1 MAGFW
6 KPVFGLATLFN
17 FAVGLP
23 MLVAPEALLPAI
35 GQPVPDDLLMTRLA
49 ALLIVV
55 LGVGYGMVWRDPV
68 ANRPI
73 LWLGVLGKAPIPLLV
88 WQASG
93 AAALASSTFILSL
106 GDLAFAALFLVY
118 LLTHKVRPAA

>member
-1 MAGFW
+1 MGFW
-6 KPVFGLATLFN
+6 KLVFWVAALFN

-23 MLVAPEALLPAI
+23 MLVTPETLLPAI
-35 GQPVPDDLLMTRLA
+35 GQPVPADLLMTRLA

-55 LGVGYGMVWRDPV
+55 LGIGYGMVARDPV

-88 WQASG
+88 WRTGG
-93 AAALASSTFILSL
+93 AAALASSSFILSL
-106 GDLAFAALFLVY
+106 GDLAFAALFLLY
-118 LLTHKVRPAA
+118 LLTNRARPAA

>member
-1 MAGFW
+1 MGVWKLIFW
-6 KPVFGLATLFN
+6 VAAIFN

-23 MLVAPEALLPAI
+23 MLLAPEVLLPAI
-35 GQPVPDDLLMTRLA
+35 GQALPEDLLLIRLA

-55 LGVGYGMVWRDPV
+55 LGIGYGMVARDPA

-88 WQASG
+88 WISGG
-93 AAALASSTFILSL
+93 AAALSSSAFVLSL
-106 GDLAFAALFLVY
+106 GDLAFAALFLLF
-118 LLTHKVRPAA
+118 LLTHRRPTVA

>member
-1 MAGFW
+1 MMRIW
-6 KPVFGLATLFN
+6 KVVFTLAALFN

-23 MLVAPEALLPAI
+23 MLLAPAAMLATL

-49 ALLIVV
+49 SLLIVV
-55 LGVGYGMVWRDPV
+55 LGIGYGMVARDAA

-88 WQASG
+88 WISGG
-93 AAALASSTFILSL
+93 AAALSSSAFILSL
-106 GDLAFAALFLVY
+106 GDLVFATLFLLF
-118 LLTHKVRPAA
+118 LLTHRRPAVA

>member
-1 MAGFW
+1 MRFW
-6 KPVFGLATLFN
+6 KFIFAVAALFN

-23 MLVAPEALLPAI
+23 MLAAPEAMLAGL
-35 GQPVPDDLLMTRLA
+35 GQTVPDDLLMTRLA

-55 LGVGYGMVWRDPV
+55 LGIGYGMVARDPV

-88 WQASG
+88 WLGGG
-93 AAALASSTFILSL
+93 AAALSSSSFILSL
-106 GDLAFAALFLVY
+106 GDLAFAALFLLF
-118 LLTHKVRPAA
+118 LLTHRRPSIA

>member
-1 MAGFW
+1 MGFW
-6 KPVFGLATLFN
+6 KLVFWVAAVFN

-23 MLVAPEALLPAI
+23 MLLTPEVLLPAI
-35 GQPVPDDLLMTRLA
+35 GQPLPDDLLMIRLA

-55 LGVGYGMVWRDPV
+55 LGIGYGMVARDPA

-88 WQASG
+88 WISGG
-93 AAALASSTFILSL
+93 AAALSSSAFVLSL
-106 GDLAFAALFLVY
+106 GDLAFAALFLLF
-118 LLTHKVRPAA
+118 LLTHRRPTVA